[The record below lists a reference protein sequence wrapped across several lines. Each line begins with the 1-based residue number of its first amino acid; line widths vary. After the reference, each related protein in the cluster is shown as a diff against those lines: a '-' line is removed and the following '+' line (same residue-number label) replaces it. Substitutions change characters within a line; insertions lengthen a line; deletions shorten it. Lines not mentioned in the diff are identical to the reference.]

1 MAAKTMTRLS
11 PAQQSAF
18 DGLRRARSI
27 NPIALL
33 WGNHGSGKTTVLE
46 ELQHESGGRLLTL
59 KDLLSAMRS
68 RHPLALEETFEQV
81 VLEAF
86 DSESCVL
93 IDDLDVLENVGGGCG
108 SAYPRPGWLAAPA
121 IALCRYAEQTGR
133 KLIFGGGAPYA
144 ARNRAYQIGI
154 DDFKIAD
161 YELLLRAYLPDAK
174 ADLLKAEKIHRFAP
188 GLSAQQIR
196 NACLWLANEE
206 SLDTDRFIEYLRS
219 QGMTSN
225 VDLSEVRPV
234 QLKDLQG
241 IDGVIT
247 SLETHM
253 VLPLEN
259 DDLASAY
266 GLKPKR
272 GVLLLGPPGT
282 GKTTIGRALAHR
294 LKSKFFLIDGTFVAG
309 TDQFYWRIQNVFEQ
323 ARRNAPSIIF
333 IDDCDAIFQSGQELG
348 LYRFLLTMLDGLE
361 SESLGRV
368 CVMFTA
374 MNIAD
379 LPPALVR
386 SGRIELWL
394 ETALPDAVA
403 RRTILERHLA
413 GLPADFGEA
422 DVGQLVEATAGF
434 TGADLGPVINDGK
447 NLMAFDK
454 AQQRACAAPTEYFL
468 TAVRAIRANQ
478 NRCVEARRHD
488 PKQHEATVGP

>member
-1 MAAKTMTRLS
+1 MTQLS
-11 PAQQSAF
+11 PVQQAAF
-18 DGLRRARSI
+18 DGLRHALSL

-33 WGNHGSGKTTVLE
+33 AGDDGSGKTTILQ
-46 ELQHESGGRLLTL
+46 ELQREIGGRLLTL
-59 KDLLSAMRS
+59 KDLLTAMRS
-68 RHPLALEETFEQV
+68 KHPLALEETFEQV

-86 DSESCVL
+86 ESDACVL
-93 IDDLDVLENVGGGCG
+93 IDDLNVLENVARGCG
-108 SAYPRPGWLAAPA
+108 GAYPRPGWLAAPVS
-121 IALCRYAEQTGR
+121 ALCRYVEQTGR
-133 KLIFGGGAPYA
+133 KLVFGGGAPSA
-144 ARNRAYQIGI
+144 AHNRAFQFWIRE
-154 DDFKIAD
+154 FAVPD
-161 YELLLRAYLPDAK
+161 YEFLIRAYLPAAQ
-174 ADLLKAEKIHRFAP
+174 ADRLKVEKIHRFAP
-188 GLSAQQIR
+188 GLSAHQIR
-196 NACLWLANEE
+196 NACLWLAADEA
-206 SLDTDRFIEYLRS
+206 LDTERFIEYLRS

-234 QLKDLQG
+234 QLHDLQG
-241 IDGVIT
+241 IDDLIT
-247 SLETHM
+247 SLETHI

-259 DDLASAY
+259 DELATTY

-294 LKSKFFLIDGTFVAG
+294 LKSKFFLIDGTFIAG
-309 TDQFYWRIQNVFEQ
+309 TDQFYWQIRNVFEQ
-323 ARRNAPSIIF
+323 ARHNAPSIIF

-403 RRTILERHLA
+403 RQTILERHLA
-413 GLPADFGEA
+413 GLPADIGDA
-422 DVGQLVEATAGF
+422 DVAQLVEATDGF

-447 NLMAFDK
+447 NLMAYDK

-468 TAVRAIRANQ
+468 TAVRTIRSNKDRYLQARQ
-478 NRCVEARRHD
+478 EPERCEASV
-488 PKQHEATVGP
+488 AL

>member
-1 MAAKTMTRLS
+1 MTRLS
-11 PAQQSAF
+11 PAQLSAF
-18 DGLRRARSI
+18 NGLRRALSI

-33 WGNHGSGKTTVLE
+33 WGDHGSGKTTVLE
-46 ELQHESGGRLLTL
+46 ELQREIGGRLLTL
-59 KDLLSAMRS
+59 KDLLLAMRS
-68 RHPLALEETFEQV
+68 KHPLAMEETFEQV
-81 VLEAF
+81 VLEALET
-86 DSESCVL
+86 ESCVL
-93 IDDLDVLENVGGGCG
+93 IDDLDVLENVGSGCG
-108 SAYPRPGWLAAPA
+108 GAYPRPGWLAAA
-121 IALCRYAEQTGR
+121 VVALCRYAEQTGR

-144 ARNRAYQIGI
+144 ARSRAYQFGI
-154 DDFKIAD
+154 EEFKVAD
-161 YELLLRAYLPDAK
+161 YEVLIRAYLPASQ
-174 ADLLKAEKIHRFAP
+174 ADLLKVEKIHRFAP
-188 GLSAQQIR
+188 GLRAHQIR
-196 NACLWLANEE
+196 NACLWLASEE
-206 SLDTDRFIEYLRS
+206 SLDTERFIEYLRE

-225 VDLSEVRPV
+225 VDLSEVRAV

-241 IDGVIT
+241 IDAVIT
-247 SLETHM
+247 SLETHI

-259 DDLASAY
+259 DELATTY

-294 LKSKFFLIDGTFVAG
+294 LKSKFFLIDGTFIAG
-309 TDQFYWRIQNVFEQ
+309 TDQFYWRIRNVFEE
-323 ARRNAPSIIF
+323 ARRNAPAIIF

-374 MNIAD
+374 MNIAG

-403 RRTILERHLA
+403 RQTILERHLA
-413 GLPADFGEA
+413 GLRGDIGDADIR
-422 DVGQLVEATAGF
+422 QLVEATAGF

-447 NLMAFDK
+447 NLMAYDK
-454 AQQRACAAPTEYFL
+454 AQQRACGAPTEYFL
-468 TAVRAIRANQ
+468 TAARAIRGNKDRYVQARHEPQ
-478 NRCVEARRHD
+478 RCEAAVA
-488 PKQHEATVGP
+488 P